1 MSVLVIKIK
10 DKGKINPLRKL
21 VKSLYGQSAYVLTD
35 EEYRDSKFLQLMA
48 EGRKTGT
55 LSDAEAKKAL
65 KKRGIKI

>member
-10 DKGKINPLRKL
+10 EEGNAALLKKF
-21 VKSLYGQSAYVLTD
+21 VKDIFGEKVTVLSD
-35 EEYRDSKFLQLMA
+35 EEYRDSKLLQLMA

-55 LSDAEAKKAL
+55 LRDAEAKKAL